1 MGLRPGLAQ
10 PHDLVDPV
18 HKHRDT
24 REDGWPA
31 GPCTHSVG
39 DYNSLQDP
47 AVMGK
52 AGKWAPVVTL
62 VSGKTGEV
70 PGPWQGLAPLE
81 MKYDIVSFPCPP

>member
-1 MGLRPGLAQ
+1 MGLRAGLAQ
-10 PHDLVDPV
+10 PHDLVDPI
-18 HKHRDT
+18 HKDRDT
-24 REDGWPA
+24 CEDGWPA

-62 VSGKTGEV
+62 GGGRAGEV
-70 PGPWQGLAPLE
+70 PGPWQGLAPLGV
-81 MKYDIVSFPCPP
+81 KRDIFGFPDPP